1 MSDHRR
7 KQALTEGMDIMAVI
21 MSEIRMLA
29 VVRSTVWLGR
39 VSVHLEHALGGAI
52 TAAKLRK
59 QTQPSSR

>member
-39 VSVHLEHALGGAI
+39 
-52 TAAKLRK
+52 
-59 QTQPSSR
+59 